1 MSLRDSEALRALMG
15 ALMGTLIGAL
25 ATGLALAARAQL
37 VEEVP
42 FVTTPDNVTLEMLQL
57 AGVGPRDH
65 VIDLGSGDGRIVIVA
80 AQRFGA
86 RGLGVEIDPNL
97 VQRSRDNAAR
107 AGVAERAE
115 FREQDLF
122 ATDLSPAT
130 VVTLYLLP
138 EVNLQLRPK
147 LLALAPGTRIVSH
160 DWDMG
165 DWRPDRSVSVDAPD
179 KKIGREKVSRLHLWV
194 VPARV
199 DGFWC
204 AREGERLHLTQS
216 YQMLRGELVGSG
228 AASGLEG
235 RVDGATL
242 RVRGPRP
249 AATMLA
255 VEGARLRVVT
265 ARGAHTPLRGRSF
278 ARCD

>member
-1 MSLRDSEALRALMG
+1 MSLRDSKALHALRG
-15 ALMGTLIGAL
+15 ALIGAL
-25 ATGLALAARAQL
+25 AAGLALAARAQI

-97 VQRSRDNAAR
+97 VQRSRDNARR
-107 AGVAERAE
+107 AGVADRAE

-122 ATDLSPAT
+122 ATDLSAAS

-147 LLALAPGTRIVSH
+147 LLALKPGTRIVSH

-165 DWRPDRSVSVDAPD
+165 DWRPDRSVSVEAPD

-194 VPARV
+194 VPAHA
-199 DGFWC
+199 DGAWC
-204 AREGERLHLTQS
+204 AHGGPRLRLTQS
-216 YQMLRGELVGSG
+216 YQMLRGEFLGGGTTTVLSG
-228 AASGLEG
+228 RA
-235 RVDGATL
+235 DGATL
-242 RVRGPRP
+242 RVRGAPP
-249 AATMLA
+249 DALTLTL
-255 VEGARLRVVT
+255 EGARLRVVE
-265 ARGAHTPLRGRSF
+265 AHGTHAPLRGRAF
-278 ARCD
+278 ARCG